1 MTVRQPASNVPGGSK
16 SNEEDTLC
24 RLAESLSPQQWSW
37 LNALDPNFLFSA
49 LQSLHSPPGET
60 SESRGAVRRRVV
72 LGAKII
78 FNGRMSVV
86 DCQISDISATGC
98 KLKVQSS
105 AHIPNRFTLVFN
117 ASNISRECEIAWRNE
132 NAMGVLFLS
141 DHPAG

>member
-1 MTVRQPASNVPGGSK
+1 MTTGSQANK
-16 SNEEDTLC
+16 GLGEGKTTEDDTLC
-24 RLAESLSPQQWSW
+24 RLAESLSPRQWSW

-49 LQSLHSPPGET
+49 LQSLHSPPVET
-60 SESRGAVRRRVV
+60 NESRGAVRRRVV

-132 NAMGVLFLS
+132 AAMGVLFLS
-141 DHPAG
+141 DHPAV